1 MNAIKKRLQTLKVEK
16 DLAIDKADMCDQRAK
31 EANRRE
37 EKLRDGVRELAK
49 KLIQMEHD
57 LQVSKTHLRKSI
69 KSLEQKERI
78 YIVVSEQICKKINPL
93 FLFVLF
99 FVCFCFSLV
108 NLIIRIFSDAIR
120 IGDIE

>member
-16 DLAIDKADMCDQRAK
+16 DLAIDKADMCDQQAK

-57 LQVSKTHLRKSI
+57 LQVSKIHLKKSI

-78 YIVVSEQICKKINPL
+78 YIVVSEKICKKINSL
-93 FLFVLF
+93 FLSFLF
-99 FVCFCFSLV
+99 CLF
-108 NLIIRIFSDAIR
+108 
-120 IGDIE
+120 